1 MGNVFETKADD
12 GKEGK
17 IGEVFFF
24 SACYDKAA
32 DEEVTLSCRCLSQ
45 REEDTHTSAVAHA
58 HMCFVYIRENS
69 VREE

>member
-1 MGNVFETKADD
+1 MFEMKADY
-12 GKEGK
+12 GKESK

-24 SACYDKAA
+24 SACHDKAA
-32 DEEVTLSCRCLSQ
+32 DEKVTLSCRCLSQ

>member
-1 MGNVFETKADD
+1 MFETKADY
-12 GKEGK
+12 GKESK

-32 DEEVTLSCRCLSQ
+32 DEEVTLSCRGHAP

-58 HMCFVYIRENS
+58 HMCFVSIRENS

>member
-12 GKEGK
+12 RKESK
-17 IGEVFFF
+17 IGEVIFF
-24 SACYDKAA
+24 SACYAKAA
-32 DEEVTLSCRCLSQ
+32 DEEVTLSCRCHAH

-58 HMCFVYIRENS
+58 HMCFVYSRESS